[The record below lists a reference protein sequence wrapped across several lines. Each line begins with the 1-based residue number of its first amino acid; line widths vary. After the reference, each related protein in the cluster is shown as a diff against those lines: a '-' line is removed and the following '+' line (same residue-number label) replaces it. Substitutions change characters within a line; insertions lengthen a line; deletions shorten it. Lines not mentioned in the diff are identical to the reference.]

1 MNYVNHESTLSYKGR
16 RVRLTVNW
24 GLEED
29 EAPLVDDE
37 TRRAAHALALDLERA
52 DALGRAAIQHSLASK
67 GEAHEYREELLD
79 RELHDE
85 SHFSDLANLLSIST
99 PEALLD
105 DATFMRKLQ
114 VRSVAVSFGDCPAP
128 VVLDYTLGY
137 DLDDP
142 SRHISDS
149 ILVVY
154 LQHDGAL
161 CAVTTES

>member
-1 MNYVNHESTLSYKGR
+1 MAAVVGRVKGWRWSCVWLPKR
-16 RVRLTVNW
+16 RRC
-24 GLEED
+24 
-29 EAPLVDDE
+29 
-37 TRRAAHALALDLERA
+37 
-52 DALGRAAIQHSLASK
+52 
-67 GEAHEYREELLD
+67 
-79 RELHDE
+79 
-85 SHFSDLANLLSIST
+85 FSIST

-149 ILVVY
+149 MLVVY